1 MDSFFWMFRLKS
13 FKQKF
18 SVFLLMLLIFSQ
30 ISKAENKLIMITADY
45 CIYCM
50 VWESEIGEIYPKSN
64 IGKNYIL
71 KKIKIDEYNNNKSN
85 SDQISVTPTFVFYQG
100 QKEKGRIIGY
110 TDPEMFWWQVD
121 EITE

>member
-1 MDSFFWMFRLKS
+1 MFK
-13 FKQKF
+13 FKNFSKKV
-18 SVFLLMLLIFSQ
+18 SVFLLIFFTFSQ
-30 ISKAENKLIMITADY
+30 VSKAENKLIMITADY

-50 VWESEIGEIYPKSN
+50 VWESEIGEIYPKSD

-71 KKIKIDEYNNNKSN
+71 KKIEIDEYNNNKSI
-85 SDQISVTPTFVFYQG
+85 SDKISITPTFVFYQG
-100 QKEKGRIIGY
+100 KKEKGRIIGY